1 MTETQVSC
9 FMATAE
15 SKSVTKA
22 SEKIFRSPQAI
33 SKHIAHLEEELGCE
47 LFERS
52 SKGVV
57 LTPIGE
63 EYYTYF
69 RTNHNQ
75 LKHTLNTIH
84 YMYDVMRLH
93 FRIGM
98 STWLNPFGKLYDG
111 ISYFMDDHPA
121 TTFDLLQ
128 DSNNALFSAI
138 AEDKLDIAIMCNSQI
153 SDRTDNH
160 IELFAKEDL
169 RLFISKYLLN
179 DAKESE
185 YILYDASYGAWSQ
198 QQWESTATRLSQ
210 KHVDFDTKALCHMP
224 NLQSALI
231 SAENHGG
238 MVVCDSNFGYL
249 TADHPDLENVPI
261 AMESSLAC
269 VWNKRNENPLIREFA
284 DFLKNFYK
292 NI

>member
-1 MTETQVSC
+1 MTETQISC

-15 SKSVTKA
+15 TKSVTKA
-22 SEKIFRSPQAI
+22 SEIIFRSPQAI

-84 YMYDVMRLH
+84 YMYDVMRLQ
-93 FRIGM
+93 FR
-98 STWLNPFGKLYDG
+98 
-111 ISYFMDDHPA
+111 
-121 TTFDLLQ
+121 
-128 DSNNALFSAI
+128 
-138 AEDKLDIAIMCNSQI
+138 
-153 SDRTDNH
+153 
-160 IELFAKEDL
+160 
-169 RLFISKYLLN
+169 
-179 DAKESE
+179 
-185 YILYDASYGAWSQ
+185 
-198 QQWESTATRLSQ
+198 
-210 KHVDFDTKALCHMP
+210 
-224 NLQSALI
+224 
-231 SAENHGG
+231 
-238 MVVCDSNFGYL
+238 
-249 TADHPDLENVPI
+249 I

-284 DFLKNFYK
+284 DFLKKFYK

>member
-1 MTETQVSC
+1 MTETQISC

-15 SKSVTKA
+15 AKSVTKA

-52 SKGVV
+52 SKGVA

-63 EYYTYF
+63 EYYNYF

-75 LKHTLNTIH
+75 LKHTLNTIR
-84 YMYDVMRLH
+84 YMYDVMRLQ

-98 STWLNPFGKLYDG
+98 STWLDPFGKLYDS
-111 ISYFMDDHPA
+111 ITCFMDLNSA
-121 TTFDLLQ
+121 TEFELLR
-128 DSNNALFSAI
+128 DSNHALFSAI
-138 AEDKLDIAIMCNSQI
+138 AENKLDIAIMCDSQI

-169 RLFISKYLLN
+169 RLFISRYLLK
-179 DAKESE
+179 DAKENE

-210 KHVDFDTKALCHMP
+210 KHVAFDTKALSHMP

-231 SAENHGG
+231 SVENHGG
-238 MVVCDSNFGYL
+238 MVVCDANFGYL
-249 TADHPDLENVPI
+249 TADHPELENIPI
-261 AMESSLAC
+261 SMESSLAC
-269 VWNKRNENPLIREFA
+269 VWKKQNENPLIREFA
-284 DFLKNFYK
+284 AFLKNYYN